1 MTKTDLFKEHKADY
15 TAKAAPHRLVVGR
28 ASYLAIEG
36 RGAPG
41 GEAFEAGVGALYGM
55 AYTLKFAAKAEGR
68 DFAVCKL
75 EATYDV
81 LGDED
86 AFQRDPDSVAWR
98 LMIRVPDF
106 VTAAH
111 LDGARRALAE
121 KKKEGAFDRVRL
133 ETVDEGDC
141 VQILHVGPYSEER
154 AAIETLRAFIKEQG
168 LAPRL
173 WHHEVYLNDPRRM
186 PPERLKTILRQPVE

>member
-1 MTKTDLFKEHKADY
+1 MSKIDLFKEHKAEY
-15 TAKAAPHRLVVGR
+15 SAKAEPHRLVVGPAR
-28 ASYLAIEG
+28 YLSIEG

-41 GEAFEAGVGALYGM
+41 GTAFEEGVGALYGM
-55 AYTLKFAAKAEGR
+55 AYTLKFQAKAEGA

-75 EATYDV
+75 EATYDH
-81 LGDED
+81 LADEEV
-86 AFQRDPDSVAWR
+86 FERDPDSVSWR
-98 LMIRVPDF
+98 LLIRVPDF
-106 VTAAH
+106 VTPAH
-111 LDGARRALAE
+111 LKGARRALAD

-133 ETVDEGDC
+133 EAVEEGAC
-141 VQILHVGPYSEER
+141 VQVLHVGPYSEER
-154 AAIETLRAFIKEQG
+154 ATLERMRGFLKEQG